1 MKKINI
7 SINMLEIQGGQL
19 IERDGQEFFI
29 MKIGGKKT
37 RAKKHTNGK
46 LYLDLDVVERKEV
59 DPYGKTHFVVEPITK
74 AEREAGL
81 KLPIIGNG
89 KEFGDGSE
97 VKKRVIHQQSLP
109 RPEREAEEG
118 FGSNEEFQAGMND
131 DEIPF

>member
-7 SINMLEIQGGQL
+7 SINMLELQGGQL

-59 DPYGKTHFVVEPITK
+59 DPYGKTHFVVEPVTK
-74 AEREAGL
+74 TERESGL
-81 KLPIIGNG
+81 KLPIIGSG
-89 KEFGDGSE
+89 KEFGDGAE
-97 VKKRVIHQQSLP
+97 VKKRVIHQQSP
-109 RPEREAEEG
+109 PESYQDDMDG
-118 FGSNEEFQAGMND
+118 ND
-131 DEIPF
+131 IPFN